1 MEKRKLILAVVISF
15 SVIFFMQA
23 KDKNVI
29 YLNDY
34 LNTEQGDEDAMPAIR
49 VALEQCVTN
58 KASKLV
64 LPGGRLYIKRDQ
76 AFEKYQFISNNDE
89 SLKRIAFDMVGIEDF
104 TIEGNNTELMFNG
117 FISPFN
123 FEECRNLTVKDLT
136 IDYARTFNSEGIIV
150 NKGEGWLDIQFPEG
164 YIYDTDNGTLR
175 FKDEN
180 HVYYPYSNLLE
191 FDSKLREPAFQAKDF
206 WLWNPLP
213 AEEIKKGTVRI
224 KREDLKGTIGNT
236 MVFGASAR
244 YNPAFTF
251 NRCEGVNIYNVN
263 LYHCGGMGVIAQSS
277 KNIELRKLNVI
288 PTPGSNRMV
297 SITADATHFV
307 NCSGYIRMIDC
318 LFENQKD
325 DASNIH
331 GWYMVVESMKDDYTM
346 LLRWKNTGQY
356 GVDFITPHST
366 LEFVDNETMSTY
378 DRAIVK
384 SVKRLNKEYVEVIM
398 ATPLPKDIKKNH
410 VVAADD
416 AYPEVLIKG
425 CRIQKN
431 RARGLLLGSRGR
443 MVIEDNYFHTPGAAI
458 LFEGDGNYWYEQS
471 GVRDVIIRN
480 NIFENCNYGSEDWGR
495 ACIAVGSGIPNK
507 KVSRYHHNIRVEK
520 NVFRIYDPRIL
531 YLYSVDGFIF
541 KNNTMVKTNA
551 YLYTRSE
558 TRPFVVTDSS
568 NVEISEK

>member
-1 MEKRKLILAVVISF
+1 MEKRKIILAVVILF
-15 SVIFFMQA
+15 NVLFFIQA
-23 KDKNVI
+23 KDKKVI

-34 LNTEQGDEDAMPAIR
+34 LNTEQPNSDAMPAIR
-49 VALEQCVTN
+49 AALEQCILN
-58 KASKLV
+58 KASTLV

-76 AFEKYQFISNNDE
+76 AFEKYQFISNNNE
-89 SLKRIAFDMVGIEDF
+89 SLKRIAFDLAGMEDF
-104 TIEGNNTELMFNG
+104 TIEGNNTELMFSG

-123 FEECRNLTVKDLT
+123 LEECRNVTINNLT
-136 IDYARTFNSEGIIV
+136 IDYTRTFNSEGIIV
-150 NKGEGWLDIQFPEG
+150 NKGEGWLDIKFPED
-164 YIYDTDNGTLR
+164 YMYDIDNGTLR

-206 WLWNPLP
+206 WLWSPVA
-213 AEEIKKGTVRI
+213 AEEIEKGTVRI
-224 KREDLKGTIGNT
+224 KRDDLKGTIGNT
-236 MVFGASAR
+236 LVFGASAR
-244 YNPAFTF
+244 YNPAFTL
-251 NRCEGVNIYNVN
+251 NTCEDINIYNVN

-277 KNIELRKLNVI
+277 EDIELRKVNVT
-288 PTPGSNRMV
+288 PTPGSNRMI

-318 LFENQKD
+318 IFENQKD

-331 GWYMVVESMKDDYTM
+331 GWYMAVESVKDDYTM

-378 DRAIVK
+378 DRAKVK
-384 SVKRLNKEYVEVIM
+384 SVKRLNKEYLEVVM
-398 ATPLPKDIKKNH
+398 STLLPKEIKKNH

-431 RARGLLLGSRGR
+431 RARGLLLGSRAR

-507 KVSRYHHNIRVEK
+507 EVSRYHHNIRVEK
-520 NVFRIYDPRIL
+520 NIFKTYDPRIL

-541 KNNTMVKTNA
+541 KNNTIEKTNA

-558 TRPFVVTDSS
+558 NRPFVVTDSS
-568 NVEISEK
+568 NVEITEK

>member
-1 MEKRKLILAVVISF
+1 M
-15 SVIFFMQA
+15 
-23 KDKNVI
+23 
-29 YLNDY
+29 NDY
-34 LNTEQGDEDAMPAIR
+34 LNTEQPNSDAMPAIR
-49 VALEQCVTN
+49 AALEQCILN
-58 KASKLV
+58 KASTLV

-76 AFEKYQFISNNDE
+76 AFEKYQFISNNNE
-89 SLKRIAFDMVGIEDF
+89 SLKRIAFDLAGMEDF
-104 TIEGNNTELMFNG
+104 TVEGNNTELMFSG

-123 FEECRNLTVKDLT
+123 LEECRNVTINNLT
-136 IDYARTFNSEGIIV
+136 IDYTRTFNSEGIIV
-150 NKGEGWLDIQFPEG
+150 NKGEGWLDIKFPED
-164 YIYDTDNGTLR
+164 YMYDTDNGTLR

-206 WLWNPLP
+206 WLWSPVA
-213 AEEIKKGTVRI
+213 AEEIEKGTVRI
-224 KREDLKGTIGNT
+224 KRDDLKGTIGNT
-236 MVFGASAR
+236 LVFGASAR
-244 YNPAFTF
+244 YNPAFTL
-251 NRCEGVNIYNVN
+251 NTCEDINIYNVN

-277 KNIELRKLNVI
+277 EDIELRKVNVT
-288 PTPGSNRMV
+288 PTPGSNRMI

-318 LFENQKD
+318 IFENQKD

-331 GWYMVVESMKDDYTM
+331 GWYMAVESVKDDYTM
-346 LLRWKNTGQY
+346 LLRWKNKGQY

-378 DRAIVK
+378 DRAKVK
-384 SVKRLNKEYVEVIM
+384 SVKRLNKEYLEVVM
-398 ATPLPKDIKKNH
+398 STLLPKEIKKNH

-431 RARGLLLGSRGR
+431 RARGLLLGSRAR

-507 KVSRYHHNIRVEK
+507 EVSRYHHNIRVEK
-520 NVFRIYDPRIL
+520 NIFKTYDPRIL

-541 KNNTMVKTNA
+541 KNNTIEKTNA

-558 TRPFVVTDSS
+558 NRPFVVTDSS
-568 NVEISEK
+568 NVEITEK